1 MKYAILSII
10 FCLSALTN
18 ISAASLA
25 VRADSAYSKEEYKS
39 AIELYNQSIADEGVS
54 SEIYYNL
61 GNAYYR
67 AGHLGKAIISYE
79 RALKL
84 DPSNK
89 DAQVNLEFVNRNIED
104 KPEDDSSFLTNVHK
118 SIMSTQSA
126 NAWAWTAFICFIL
139 FLGAIAVYIF
149 TSDIMVRKT
158 GFFGGIVMLII
169 TIYAIVIAGESASDA
184 TSHDTAVV
192 IVPTTHLSSA
202 PRSPKSKTEKVV
214 PIHEGTKVEIVDS
227 VATPDDPDSAKWYDV
242 KINNST
248 RAWLRASDVERI

>member
-1 MKYAILSII
+1 MHV
-10 FCLSALTN
+10 
-18 ISAASLA
+18 SAASLA

-67 AGHLGKAIISYE
+67 AGHLGKAIINYE

-89 DAQVNLEFVNRNIED
+89 DAKVNLDFVNRNIED

-118 SIMSTQSA
+118 SIMSMQST

-139 FLGAIAVYIF
+139 LLGSIAVYIF
-149 TSDIMVRKT
+149 TTDIMIRKT
-158 GFFGGIVMLII
+158 GFFGGIILLIV

-227 VATPDDPDSAKWYDV
+227 VATPDDPDSGKWYDV

-248 RAWLRASDVERI
+248 RAWLRAADVERI